1 MRAHLTSLFSDS
13 ASAGQVPEPAA
24 LPRASPAS
32 SSTPAADLGLQFVL
46 GAEFAGRISAASP
59 IPKGCTFKPGDRVFG
74 YAQGSFGEKVATSW
88 KSILPMPSALSY
100 DQAAGEGLVLADFF
114 MKRLTKAQGCSLLGR
129 LPMRH

>member
-1 MRAHLTSLFSDS
+1 MRTQLTNSFSDS

-59 IPKGCTFKPGDRVFG
+59 IPAGCTFKPGDRVFG

-88 KSILPMPSALSY
+88 KSILPMPSTLSY
-100 DQAAGEGLVLADFF
+100 DQAAGAGLF
-114 MKRLTKAQGCSLLGR
+114 MAVCLVRRLTSG
-129 LPMRH
+129 